1 MAKMLPIS
9 AAGRGHLAML
19 LFSAITAGSI
29 SVGGLI
35 ANEIAPTVLNA
46 VRFIL
51 AAAVIGAL
59 VAAGPGLQ
67 RRDFAAPWRH
77 LVLGALFA
85 CFFVAM
91 FEGLKTADPVSI
103 GAVFTLTPLMS
114 AAFARFLVGQRI
126 TPRLALA
133 LPVAG
138 VGAAWVIFRADLD
151 AVLAFQVGRGEAV
164 FFVGCAC
171 YALYA
176 PMVRKVHRGE
186 PILSFTLLTFTAG
199 ILVLVASG
207 WNEFFRTQWHALPWL
222 VWLGLAYLAF
232 LASALTFLLIQF
244 AALRL
249 PAAKVMAYT
258 FLTPSLVI
266 LLEAMIGHGLP
277 NPLVL
282 PGVGLTILGLALL
295 LKNEDS
301 SSDRR

>member
-1 MAKMLPIS
+1 MRRIS
-9 AAGRGHLAML
+9 AAGQGHLAMF
-19 LFSAITAGSI
+19 LFAAIVAGSF

-35 ANEIAPTVLNA
+35 ANEIAPTALNA
-46 VRFIL
+46 VRFVL

-59 VAAGPGLQ
+59 VAAGPGIR

-77 LVLGALFA
+77 LILGALFA
-85 CFFVAM
+85 SFFVAM

-114 AAFARFLVGQRI
+114 AAVARFLVGQRI

-151 AVLAFQVGRGEAV
+151 AVLAFQIGRGEAT
-164 FFVGCAC
+164 FFLGCAC

-186 PILSFTLLTFTAG
+186 PILSFTLLTFAAG
-199 ILVLVASG
+199 VVVLVAFG
-207 WNEFFRTQWHALPWL
+207 WNDLLATQWLELHWL
-222 VWLGLAYLAF
+222 VWLGVAYLAF
-232 LASALTFLLIQF
+232 LASALSFLLIQF

-277 NPLVL
+277 NPLLL
-282 PGVGLTILGLALL
+282 PGVGLTIAGLVLL
-295 LKNEDS
+295 LKDEEVQS
-301 SSDRR
+301 ASR

>member
-1 MAKMLPIS
+1 MRRIS
-9 AAGRGHLAML
+9 AAGQGHLAML
-19 LFSAITAGSI
+19 LFAAIVAGSF

-46 VRFIL
+46 ARFAL

-59 VAAGPGLQ
+59 VAVGPGLR

-77 LVLGALFA
+77 LILGALFA
-85 CFFVAM
+85 GFFVAM

-114 AAFARFLVGQRI
+114 AAVARLLVGQRI

-133 LPVAG
+133 LPLAG
-138 VGAAWVIFRADLD
+138 AGAAWVIFRADLD
-151 AVLAFQVGRGEAV
+151 AVLAFQIGRGEAV
-164 FFVGCAC
+164 FLVGCAC

-186 PILSFTLLTFTAG
+186 PILSFTLLTFAAG
-199 ILVLVASG
+199 VLVLVASG
-207 WNEFFRTQWHALPWL
+207 WNDLFATQWHELPWL

-232 LASALTFLLIQF
+232 LASALSFLLIQF

-282 PGVGLTILGLALL
+282 PGVGLTIAGLVLL
-295 LKNEDS
+295 LKDEEAQS
-301 SSDRR
+301 ASR